1 MSNPPPR
8 VRYICQRCTACCRW
22 PGDVCL
28 DDDEVGAAARH
39 LGLDEHEFIQRFTRL
54 RTNRSGLS
62 LIEKEN
68 HECIFLQGQDCLIQ
82 EVKPRQCRRFPNE
95 WNFPG
100 WRDFCQA
107 LPVPVEDEEPSVE
120 AGGI

>member
-1 MSNPPPR
+1 M
-8 VRYICQRCTACCRW
+8 
-22 PGDVCL
+22 
-28 DDDEVGAAARH
+28 ARH
-39 LGLDEHEFIQRFTRL
+39 LGLGEGEFIERFTRL

-68 HECIFLQGQDCLIQ
+68 HECIFLEGQDCRVQ

-100 WRDFCQA
+100 WREICQA
-107 LPVPVEDEEPSVE
+107 VAVPVEGREASIEP
-120 AGGI
+120 AGI